1 MHSSKI
7 RPTLLPERGRRETA
21 TIPPTANPIP
31 NAGERAG
38 KKQLS
43 MQSDIQI
50 TNRNDTCFV
59 DIEGVI
65 GVPEEWQFDQPSSRV
80 ATYEKFRD
88 SLDRLREIDAPE
100 IVVNIRSTGGDVN
113 DALLIYE
120 ALSSLDGHIVTR
132 CYGYTAS
139 AATVIAQ
146 AASEGCR
153 EISAHALYLI
163 HNSICTAE
171 GNAEE
176 LATRIDLLRKT
187 DARLAEVYAAR
198 SGRTPEEF
206 TLLMAENNGSGRWL
220 SPQEA
225 LAAGLV
231 DRIIEPAATEKTPA
245 AQATPAGQ
253 WRKLLGKLGLV
264 RPADALPPDR
274 NILHFG
280 DPEKGSGLRASELGK
295 NLETIFFRPMLSGPS
310 AIDLGVRVLYNMPVP
325 TTVQM
330 WEPKTDILQK
340 FTAAGWS
347 GGAGSKK
354 LQKTIPLNRVKA
366 ELGYSA
372 ADYFS
377 LVYEL
382 ITNRPEVNMEDLTGT
397 ELEEAETTLFKQA
410 IAESIRSTMWVG
422 DTSAESGANTF
433 DGFLKTIA
441 TYSNNNKVYTYN
453 YETDAMNTPA
463 NSVAMFDDL
472 WKNADE
478 RLKDLKAEG
487 QLAFFV
493 SSDVYSAY
501 EKHLDSMSTDGAYT
515 DYINGRQNLL
525 YHGIPVVD
533 LRISSYLAKLS
544 SSSPVPKSFCILTD
558 RRNLVLAVNT
568 ADFPGNEIRM
578 WYNPDEMENRQ
589 RAVFMAGCDVLDEG
603 LVAFASRI

>member
-1 MHSSKI
+1 
-7 RPTLLPERGRRETA
+7 
-21 TIPPTANPIP
+21 
-31 NAGERAG
+31 
-38 KKQLS
+38 

-231 DRIIEPAATEKTPA
+231 DRIIEPATT
-245 AQATPAGQ
+245 
-253 WRKLLGKLGLV
+253 
-264 RPADALPPDR
+264 ADALPPDR

-280 DPEKGSGLRASELGK
+280 DPEKGLGPRTSELALHEGQQFAAPTRT
-295 NLETIFFRPMLSGPS
+295 LPREDPSIGETTPS
-310 AIDLGVRVLYNMPVP
+310 AN
-325 TTVQM
+325 
-330 WEPKTDILQK
+330 
-340 FTAAGWS
+340 
-347 GGAGSKK
+347 
-354 LQKTIPLNRVKA
+354 
-366 ELGYSA
+366 
-372 ADYFS
+372 
-377 LVYEL
+377 
-382 ITNRPEVNMEDLTGT
+382 
-397 ELEEAETTLFKQA
+397 
-410 IAESIRSTMWVG
+410 
-422 DTSAESGANTF
+422 
-433 DGFLKTIA
+433 
-441 TYSNNNKVYTYN
+441 
-453 YETDAMNTPA
+453 
-463 NSVAMFDDL
+463 
-472 WKNADE
+472 
-478 RLKDLKAEG
+478 
-487 QLAFFV
+487 
-493 SSDVYSAY
+493 
-501 EKHLDSMSTDGAYT
+501 
-515 DYINGRQNLL
+515 
-525 YHGIPVVD
+525 
-533 LRISSYLAKLS
+533 
-544 SSSPVPKSFCILTD
+544 
-558 RRNLVLAVNT
+558 
-568 ADFPGNEIRM
+568 
-578 WYNPDEMENRQ
+578 Q
-589 RAVFMAGCDVLDEG
+589 RAYAEDAKQLI
-603 LVAFASRI
+603 R

>member
-264 RPADALPPDR
+264 RQTPFPPTATSSISATRKKGPAPALR
-274 NILHFG
+274 NSPCTKASNSRLRPARSPAKIRRS
-280 DPEKGSGLRASELGK
+280 EKRLP
-295 NLETIFFRPMLSGPS
+295 RPTSGP
-310 AIDLGVRVLYNMPVP
+310 MPKM
-325 TTVQM
+325 Q
-330 WEPKTDILQK
+330 
-340 FTAAGWS
+340 
-347 GGAGSKK
+347 
-354 LQKTIPLNRVKA
+354 
-366 ELGYSA
+366 
-372 ADYFS
+372 
-377 LVYEL
+377 
-382 ITNRPEVNMEDLTGT
+382 
-397 ELEEAETTLFKQA
+397 
-410 IAESIRSTMWVG
+410 
-422 DTSAESGANTF
+422 
-433 DGFLKTIA
+433 
-441 TYSNNNKVYTYN
+441 SN
-453 YETDAMNTPA
+453 
-463 NSVAMFDDL
+463 
-472 WKNADE
+472 
-478 RLKDLKAEG
+478 
-487 QLAFFV
+487 
-493 SSDVYSAY
+493 
-501 EKHLDSMSTDGAYT
+501 
-515 DYINGRQNLL
+515 
-525 YHGIPVVD
+525 
-533 LRISSYLAKLS
+533 
-544 SSSPVPKSFCILTD
+544 
-558 RRNLVLAVNT
+558 
-568 ADFPGNEIRM
+568 
-578 WYNPDEMENRQ
+578 
-589 RAVFMAGCDVLDEG
+589 
-603 LVAFASRI
+603 